1 MEKTIQPIER
11 RIFDT
16 SLELRQ
22 LAEGETRKIAGSA
35 ALFNSRSEKLGWFYE
50 RIEPGAFDDV
60 LQDDV
65 RALFNH
71 DPNLILGRT
80 KSGTLRI
87 AANEFGLVYEIDPP
101 DTQVGRDLLTSIERG
116 DVSQSSFAFQVA
128 KDRWEMDGDDEVRV
142 IEKINRLYDVSPVT
156 YPAYP
161 DTSVAKRS
169 LEEWKEAHKPEP
181 EEQPDT
187 LQDEIRDVSDK
198 IKSLII
204 KSAKQ
209 PKV

>member
-1 MEKTIQPIER
+1 MEATIQPIER
-11 RIFDT
+11 RIFNT

-22 LAEGETRKIAGSA
+22 LSEGETRKIAGSA
-35 ALFNSRSEKLGWFYE
+35 ALFNSRSEKLGFFYE
-50 RIEPGAFDDV
+50 QIEPGAFDDV
-60 LQDDV
+60 LEDDV

-80 KSGTLRI
+80 KSGTLRLS
-87 AANEFGLVYEIDPP
+87 ANADGLFYEIDPP
-101 DTQVGRDLLTSIERG
+101 DTQVGRDLQTSIERG

-169 LEEWKEAHKPEP
+169 LEQWKEEHKPEP
-181 EEQPDT
+181 TPEPIEVDPLILRGELIN
-187 LQDEIRDVSDK
+187 LQIQ
-198 IKSLII
+198 
-204 KSAKQ
+204 SAKQ